1 MLKFTGGAE
10 WSTDLTLQPQIM
22 GSSMGCKKGKQGL
35 GDEWPESLESLKLE
49 IKRTRCASWKVL
61 SVTLWRLGMAD
72 RLKWRQSVECHCN
85 QLSEIRWI

>member
-1 MLKFTGGAE
+1 MEYRPHTTA
-10 WSTDLTLQPQIM
+10 TDHGQQYGVQEGQGM
-22 GSSMGCKKGKQGL
+22 GKQGL